1 MLTFRRFDVLM
12 FLTFGL
18 FIFALPGCLS
28 ASLASDTGSR
38 LPGHHWSDEDRQQ
51 AHAGEEVS
59 FDFVL
64 QNADRQL
71 VPPTGVADYCVAMI
85 GSQRLESEPDE
96 FGHFTF
102 RHRLDGVQPGR
113 EFDVRVAAYQQ
124 RGSRDF
130 MKVGGQWLEAESPY
144 SVADRKVAEDSIRL
158 SIYQSLVDLRI
169 VRPPDDLD
177 PETGVLRIRRTDGSS
192 TAVYINRPN
201 RPGFIIEGP
210 GPDGYYRVT
219 YPPSGDELNKT
230 GTTDVEFTIYDLA
243 GQRHTVTKTLDTP

>member
-1 MLTFRRFDVLM
+1 V
-12 FLTFGL
+12 
-18 FIFALPGCLS
+18 
-28 ASLASDTGSR
+28 
-38 LPGHHWSDEDRQQ
+38 
-51 AHAGEEVS
+51 GEEVS

-64 QNADRQL
+64 QNTNRQL
-71 VPPTGVADYCVAMI
+71 VPPTGVADYCAAMI
-85 GSQRLESEPDE
+85 GSQRLESESDE

-102 RHRLDGVQPGR
+102 RHRFDGVQPGQ
-113 EFDVRVAAYQQ
+113 EFDIRATAYEQ

-169 VRPPDDLD
+169 VRPSDDLD

-201 RPGFIIEGP
+201 RPGFTLEGP
-210 GPDGYYRVT
+210 SPDGYYRVT
-219 YPPSGDELNKT
+219 YPPSGDDLNKT
-230 GTTDVEFTIYDLA
+230 GTTDVDFTIYDLA
-243 GQRHTVTKTLDTP
+243 GQRHTVATTLDTP